1 LHGRQDSRKRHIVR
15 KRAGLLIGSIHVNSA
30 GTSLA
35 AFPGNDLEAAMTD
48 PLNRFDLQR
57 FVDAQ
62 NPLFETVTSE
72 LETGKKRTH
81 WMWFVFPQIQGLGHS
96 EMARRYA
103 ISSVD
108 EARAYLD
115 HPVLGERLRVLTQ
128 IVNALEGR
136 SVEQIFG
143 YPDDLKFHSSM
154 TLFAHAATDKTPFEL
169 ALNTYFGGEPDAG
182 TVARLK

>member
-1 LHGRQDSRKRHIVR
+1 
-15 KRAGLLIGSIHVNSA
+15 
-30 GTSLA
+30 
-35 AFPGNDLEAAMTD
+35 MTD
-48 PLNRFDLQR
+48 SFNLKR

-62 NPLFETVTSE
+62 DPLIDQVSAE
-72 LETGKKRTH
+72 LAAGKKRTH

-108 EARAYLD
+108 EAKAYLG

-128 IVNALEGR
+128 MVNALEGR

-154 TLFAHAATDKTPFEL
+154 TLFAHAATDKVPFEE
-169 ALNTYFGGEPDAG
+169 ALNKYFGGEADSG
-182 TVARLK
+182 TVKRLA

>member
-1 LHGRQDSRKRHIVR
+1 
-15 KRAGLLIGSIHVNSA
+15 
-30 GTSLA
+30 
-35 AFPGNDLEAAMTD
+35 MTD
-48 PLNRFDLQR
+48 SFNLKR

-62 NPLFETVTSE
+62 DPLIDQVSAE
-72 LETGKKRTH
+72 LAAGKKRTH

-103 ISSVD
+103 ISSVA
-108 EARAYLD
+108 EAQAYLA

-128 IVNALEGR
+128 VVNALEGR

-154 TLFAHAATDKTPFEL
+154 TLFAHAATDKAPFEE
-169 ALNTYFGGEPDAG
+169 ALNKYFGGEADSA
-182 TVARLK
+182 TVKRLA

>member
-1 LHGRQDSRKRHIVR
+1 
-15 KRAGLLIGSIHVNSA
+15 
-30 GTSLA
+30 
-35 AFPGNDLEAAMTD
+35 MTD
-48 PLNRFDLQR
+48 SFNLKR

-62 NPLFETVTSE
+62 DPLIDQVSAE
-72 LETGKKRTH
+72 LAAGKKRTH

-103 ISSVD
+103 ISSVA
-108 EARAYLD
+108 EAQAYLA

-128 IVNALEGR
+128 VVNALEGR

-154 TLFAHAATDKTPFEL
+154 TLFAHAATDKAPFEE
-169 ALNTYFGGEPDAG
+169 ALNKYFGGEADSA
-182 TVARLK
+182 TVKRLT

>member
-1 LHGRQDSRKRHIVR
+1 MTHEV
-15 KRAGLLIGSIHVNSA
+15 
-30 GTSLA
+30 
-35 AFPGNDLEAAMTD
+35 AMTD
-48 PLNRFDLQR
+48 SFNLKR

-62 NPLFETVTSE
+62 DPLIDQISAE
-72 LETGKKRTH
+72 LAAGKKRTH

-103 ISSVD
+103 ISSVA
-108 EARAYLD
+108 EAEAYLA
-115 HPVLGERLRVLTQ
+115 HPVLGERLLALTQ

-154 TLFAHAATDKTPFEL
+154 TLFAHAATDKTPFEE
-169 ALNTYFGGEPDAG
+169 ALNTYFGGEADSG
-182 TVARLK
+182 TVKRLP